1 LVITAVRSIGYGY
14 GGVLFP
20 MVLAMKSRILSPLLA
35 TSVLMLTACSPSPE
49 APSGTA
55 ADVATDAIAQAG
67 DDSAYLASVEQWRE
81 ERARK
86 LRDPDGWLSYT
97 GSGQVEPGTHTV
109 GSAAG
114 NAIVVPGGPAHWGV
128 LRLQAGGAPVFEP
141 AADAGLSVDG
151 KPFHGGAL
159 LTQLD
164 EGGPTAIH
172 AGQQRFYVVRTG
184 EVYGWRFRDPQAP
197 ALKAFAGVPHFP
209 VDPSW
214 RIEARWQPF
223 AAPKTLDLVTSN
235 GTLEPARVPG
245 QVEFER
251 DGRRYTLLPVQE
263 EAGEDLFFIIADR
276 TSGKETYGGARFLYV
291 APPKDGES
299 TVVLDFNKAQ
309 NPPCALNGHVVCPT
323 APPENRLALRIAAGE
338 KTYPLA
344 H

>member
-1 LVITAVRSIGYGY
+1 MPDGS
-14 GGVLFP
+14 F
-20 MVLAMKSRILSPLLA
+20 AMKYPILPPLLA
-35 TSVLMLTACSPSPE
+35 AATLALAACSPSPVTP
-49 APSGTA
+49 ATDAAATGTA
-55 ADVATDAIAQAG
+55 AQTAG
-67 DDSAYLASVEQWRE
+67 DSAYLASIEQWRE

-86 LRDPDGWLSYT
+86 LRDPDGWLSFT

-114 NAIVVPGGPAHWGV
+114 NAIVVPGGPAQWGV

-164 EGGPTAIH
+164 EGGPTAVH

-184 EVYGWRFRDPQAP
+184 EVYGWRFRDPDAP

-214 RIEARWQPF
+214 RIQARWQAF
-223 AAPKTLDLVTSN
+223 AEPKTLELVTSN

-245 QVEFER
+245 QAQFER
-251 DGRRYTLLPVQE
+251 DGRLYTLLPVQE

-299 TVVLDFNKAQ
+299 MVVLDFNKAQ

-323 APPENRLALRIAAGE
+323 APPENRLDLRIAAGE